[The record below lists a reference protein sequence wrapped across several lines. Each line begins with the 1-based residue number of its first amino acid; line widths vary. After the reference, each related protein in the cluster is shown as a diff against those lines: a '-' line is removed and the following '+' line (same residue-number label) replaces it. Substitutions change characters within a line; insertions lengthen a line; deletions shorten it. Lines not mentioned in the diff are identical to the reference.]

1 MIKRWSTKR
10 KVKQVERIIMSLGY
24 DRFDD
29 IDIDGVHDSRIEF
42 IRSLQALGV
51 DY

>member
-29 IDIDGVHDSRIEF
+29 IDIDGGKRFADRVHTFTS
-42 IRSLQALGV
+42 SPWS
-51 DY
+51 